1 MRYGY
6 LPCVPWLSEGTPFL
20 QSLPKASN
28 QGRTGLKVQECKAGT
43 AISRKLQEILKSEV
57 IPVGKSLTRNGKKVG
72 FSMKIDKSL

>member
-43 AISRKLQEILKSEV
+43 GNTEQQPQSYELQM
-57 IPVGKSLTRNGKKVG
+57 P
-72 FSMKIDKSL
+72 